1 MPPCPFV
8 DASLTGVLVPLRGST
23 SQDSANANG
32 LALCGVDPET
42 ANAIAAQDPSR
53 SPPTPMMTMGIFFP
67 LPAAPVVRSHYQ
79 TLGLSVA
86 KRPFQLF
93 SDPWP
98 HLRTRTESLP
108 GPNHKSLV
116 RGVCEES
123 AGVALVRDDEAYEKH
138 QARRAYLCTL
148 HAALRCGPRIWLGIL
163 SQYSCLLPCTALFR
177 SRYQAYTIHPDCL
190 FLLLRHHHGL
200 AGSCPTPTS
209 VSASQLVF
217 LFSSSRIIPDEPGPK
232 PTMVKQAASTL
243 RRQLRVSAAV
253 PLCCDNAP
261 PLNRHAHANAV
272 LPMDPSEPRP

>member
-123 AGVALVRDDEAYEKH
+123 AGVALRCVADPESGLASSLRYRHRASPGSILGPNAVTAMVSSALGFVPRDAVAH
-138 QARRAYLCTL
+138 TAITSTA
-148 HAALRCGPRIWLGIL
+148 LGIHPL
-163 SQYSCLLPCTALFR
+163 ALF
-177 SRYQAYTIHPDCL
+177 YA
-190 FLLLRHHHGL
+190 
-200 AGSCPTPTS
+200 
-209 VSASQLVF
+209 
-217 LFSSSRIIPDEPGPK
+217 E
-232 PTMVKQAASTL
+232 
-243 RRQLRVSAAV
+243 
-253 PLCCDNAP
+253 LC
-261 PLNRHAHANAV
+261 
-272 LPMDPSEPRP
+272 